1 MKRYDIASQIKDD
14 SEKRKLSTIIISA
27 SPDTTDTVIR
37 TSTPQRLDKLA
48 LDFYAD
54 ASLWWIIATVNQLGK
69 GTLIVPRNTTIRIP
83 DKERVLS
90 EIEQKN
96 KTR

>member
-14 SEKRKLSTIIISA
+14 SEKRKLSTIIISV
-27 SPDTTDTVIR
+27 SPHTTDIVIR
-37 TSTPQRLDKLA
+37 TSSPQRLDKLA
-48 LDFYAD
+48 NDFYSD
-54 ASLWWIIATVNQLGK
+54 ASLWWIIAAVNKLGK
-69 GTLIVPRNTTIRIP
+69 GTLMIPRNTIIRIP

-96 KTR
+96 RNR

>member
-37 TSTPQRLDKLA
+37 TSNPQRLDKLA

-54 ASLWWIIATVNQLGK
+54 ESLWWMIATVNQLGK
-69 GTLIVPRNTTIRIP
+69 GTLIVPRNTIIRIP